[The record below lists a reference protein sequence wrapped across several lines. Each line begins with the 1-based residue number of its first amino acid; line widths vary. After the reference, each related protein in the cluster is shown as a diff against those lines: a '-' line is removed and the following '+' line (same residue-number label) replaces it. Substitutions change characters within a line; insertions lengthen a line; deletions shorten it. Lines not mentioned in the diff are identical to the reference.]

1 MKRIILTATF
11 LLALFFV
18 GHTQTKNFIDQPYV
32 EVNGSADTS
41 ITPNQIFIK
50 IFISE
55 KDNRN
60 RESLEEVEIKMVEAF
75 KSIGINTETY
85 LTTSDML
92 STYKF
97 YLLRQKDIL
106 KSKEYILEVSNAATA
121 SKVFTQLES
130 IGISNTS
137 IDRVDHTDLE
147 SIKNICRTSAIVN
160 AKQKAVAL
168 TKPLSQTI
176 GNAIQITD
184 NEIGFNNQLQGRLAG
199 VVVTGYGTLDKL
211 KQEAPQIE
219 FEKIKVNSSVSV
231 KFILD

>member
-1 MKRIILTATF
+1 
-11 LLALFFV
+11 
-18 GHTQTKNFIDQPYV
+18 
-32 EVNGSADTS
+32 
-41 ITPNQIFIK
+41 
-50 IFISE
+50 
-55 KDNRN
+55 
-60 RESLEEVEIKMVEAF
+60 MVAAF

-92 STYKF
+92 SAFKF
-97 YLLRQKDIL
+97 YFLRQKDIL
-106 KSKEYILEVSNAATA
+106 KSKEYILEVSSAA
-121 SKVFTQLES
+121 
-130 IGISNTS
+130 I
-137 IDRVDHTDLE
+137 E
-147 SIKNICRTSAIVN
+147 SIKNICRTNAIVN

-219 FEKIKVNSSVSV
+219 FEKIKINTSVSV
-231 KFILD
+231 KFILK